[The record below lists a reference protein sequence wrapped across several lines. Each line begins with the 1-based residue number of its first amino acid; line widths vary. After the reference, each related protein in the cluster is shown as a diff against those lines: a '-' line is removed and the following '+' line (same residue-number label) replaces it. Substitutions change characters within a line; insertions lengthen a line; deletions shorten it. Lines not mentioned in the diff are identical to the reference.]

1 MSFDTAKRVSFRAI
15 VWNEGETPIELL
27 WEGPDNFDRIQHEL
41 AEQLQTKEFGKITRE
56 YTETDKVEL
65 LYRAFTCPHRGRQ
78 IVTALS
84 DAELTTNFEAHQ
96 QFCALRVFSPKE
108 LYALKPDQEHT
119 NLYHLLK
126 VHLQNDVEW
135 YEFNYD
141 AAEEEGRVV
150 IKTIADICHDGRRT
164 WTLQTVWLDGEPV
177 MVVNSSGRDG
187 DEYHSRFITN
197 LELFTRM
204 VNYLR
209 TFVRG
214 QVDGY
219 VQEDMA
225 IPAMTEFYGGTIHD
239 FYDVTEQKAIP
250 AKVRIG

>member
-1 MSFDTAKRVSFRAI
+1 MSFDTAKRVEFRAI
-15 VWNEGETPIELL
+15 VWNEGETPTELV
-27 WEGPDNFDRIQHEL
+27 WEGPDNFDRIQHDL

-56 YTETDKVEL
+56 YTADDKVEL
-65 LYRAFTCPHRGRQ
+65 LYRAFTCEHRGRQ
-78 IVTALS
+78 IITALS
-84 DAELTTNFEAHQ
+84 EAELVTNFEAQ
-96 QFCALRVFSPKE
+96 QKFCALRVFSPKE
-108 LYALKPDQEHT
+108 LYALKPTEERT
-119 NLYHLLK
+119 YLYHLLN
-126 VHLQNDVEW
+126 VHLANEIDQYQFDS
-135 YEFNYD
+135 D

-164 WTLQTVWLDGEPV
+164 WTLETVWLDGEPV

-214 QVDGY
+214 QIDGY
-219 VQEDMA
+219 VQEDMV

-239 FYDVTEQKAIP
+239 FYDVTEQKASP